1 MEDMEHIFDFF
12 ETLADIQNQLQ
23 NGVTSSSAEWLF
35 GAKVKPQ
42 KATFKEL
49 NVDLSCIDLPVQ
61 AGEWA
66 AAMLFVTSI
75 LLDVWGSTSFC
86 T

>member
-1 MEDMEHIFDFF
+1 MMDRLTLPTLDSPLIDLIDLWDMEDMEHIF

-61 AGEWA
+61 AWE
-66 AAMLFVTSI
+66 
-75 LLDVWGSTSFC
+75 
-86 T
+86 